1 MGDRTV
7 SKWAAG
13 TSYGPILSQ
22 TDLYLL
28 NTELELNPILEGKL
42 ENYQLQ
48 FHLVTGY
55 TTTNARAPNGDNNVY
70 GKDEPATLPRVS
82 QLIVISRLSPWC
94 TIIKRETGVTIG
106 DVCSIIFKDYTEHD
120 VSDAEFAS
128 LNGRMQEHVKRTAAA
143 NFQATQA
150 PSTSTWG
157 YYPQAGPDRIRRV
170 DWLRE
175 RVYFEGLTKD
185 DNYARSRL
193 GFKAPN
199 IYVMELT
206 S

>member
-1 MGDRTV
+1 MDKVV

-28 NTELELNPILEGKL
+28 NTELEINPLLKGEVPD
-42 ENYQLQ
+42 YQLQ
-48 FHLVTGY
+48 FHLVTGFS
-55 TTTNARAPNGDNNVY
+55 TNSRNPDNGVH

-82 QLIVISRLSPWC
+82 QLIVISRVSPWC
-94 TIIKRETGVTIG
+94 TIIKKDTGVTIG
-106 DVCSIIFKDYTEHD
+106 DLCSAIYKDYVEHD

-128 LNGRMQEHVKRTAAA
+128 LNPRGQDQLKRSAATNFNHLQPQGA
-143 NFQATQA
+143 NS
-150 PSTSTWG
+150 PWG
-157 YYPQAGPDRIRRV
+157 YYTPQQGPDRLRRV

-175 RVYFEGLTKD
+175 RVYFEGLSRD
-185 DNYARSRL
+185 DNYARNRL
-193 GFKAPN
+193 GFRAPN
-199 IYVMELT
+199 IFIMDLT